1 MRPAVVVFG
10 AIGTIKIAAVSDVKA
25 ALQRLPVEETLTRF
39 QNVIAGKFT
48 ADFAKKLHAMM
59 KEHLAYDNLLTKQSR

>member
-10 AIGTIKIAAVSDVKA
+10 AIGTIKITAVSDVTA
-25 ALQRLPVEETLTRF
+25 ALQRLPVEETLPRF
-39 QNVIAGKFT
+39 QPVIAGKFP

-59 KEHLAYDNLLTKQSR
+59 KEYSAYDNLLTKQSR